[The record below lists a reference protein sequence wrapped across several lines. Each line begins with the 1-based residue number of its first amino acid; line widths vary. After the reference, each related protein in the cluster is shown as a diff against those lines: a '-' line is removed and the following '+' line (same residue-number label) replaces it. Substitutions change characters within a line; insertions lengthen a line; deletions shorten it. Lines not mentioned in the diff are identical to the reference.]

1 MATKWKSFTRSSW
14 TKAVCWLVLLGMSAL
29 IVWQSVDLA
38 LYLMHDE
45 RNDEIDGRI
54 LFQRE
59 LPADVVTDQMSY
71 TAQQLLFTT
80 GADDISRISKDEI
93 YASIYNAYT
102 DAYYD
107 IGGDTYVEDDATY
120 ESGSVM
126 TEEELQTL
134 RTVYPATDASTDMTD
149 GQIDAVYQFAW
160 RQGIVMDEEDARN
173 FKSWMGY
180 NRGVYEA
187 VRQQLLADAK
197 ANAQNL
203 ESVISVDDYDYYVN
217 CSGSIARSIGSDD
230 TAYQTIHKG
239 DYAMLCTLKDE
250 MLEYTSKYISEFT
263 ANDIDMSN
271 YAKKGDTM
279 ILGLR
284 LDAYHEMQN
293 HWAETGAVMRRALL
307 VIIGAALLALAAFVM
322 LCIGAGH
329 HADAYDNAVYL
340 SPIDHIWTEVQ
351 WILWGCAAIPLVGA
365 ASFIEAFAYKNTLPQ
380 ETIYAL
386 LISTIVFLVA
396 MTAVHLLSQLR
407 RIKNRQWLNGFI
419 CWRIARDIVYRKLIR
434 GYLGRAVH
442 WLAEQ
447 FHKSPLRRRVILIC
461 VLAPLLCALWLPIP
475 FIIAGLLYVM
485 MRRLDAFERVADGA
499 HDIASGKAETKI
511 IVGDT
516 STELRALADDL
527 NSISD
532 GLQSAVDTA
541 VKSERLKSELISNV
555 SHDIKTPLT
564 GIITYIDLLKQC
576 DLHDET
582 ARDYLETLDQK
593 AQRLRV
599 LILDLF
605 DASKASSGAM
615 TVELARTDF
624 DALLWQAVGERSEHL
639 QKAALDLR
647 IQSTPETYVRAD
659 GRLLWRILDNLLSN
673 CARYAQHGSRVYITI
688 RPEDAFAVLTMKNIS
703 AAELNISADE
713 LMQRFTRGDRSRHT
727 EGSGLGLS
735 IAQSLAQLMGG
746 SCTVEVDGDLFK
758 AIVRI
763 PKWSDDTAQP

>member
-1 MATKWKSFTRSSW
+1 
-14 TKAVCWLVLLGMSAL
+14 MSAL
-29 IVWQSVDLA
+29 IVWQGIGLA

-45 RNDEIDGRI
+45 RNDQIDGRI

-59 LPADVVTDQMSY
+59 MPADVVTNQMRY
-71 TAQQLLFTT
+71 TAQHLLIAT

-93 YASIYNAYT
+93 YANIYNAYR

-107 IGGDTYVEDDATY
+107 MYDMGGDAYVGDVAEYADD
-120 ESGSVM
+120 SSM
-126 TEEELQTL
+126 MSEEELQML
-134 RTVYPATDASTDMTD
+134 RTVYPASNAATDMTD
-149 GQIDAVYQFAW
+149 GQIDAVYQYAW
-160 RQGIVMDEEDARN
+160 RQYLVTDEEDARN
-173 FKSWMGY
+173 FKNWMGY

-187 VRQQLLADAK
+187 VCQQLLAGAK
-197 ANAQNL
+197 ENAQAYNTL
-203 ESVISVDDYDYYVN
+203 FPMYDYDYYVN
-217 CSGSIARSIGSDD
+217 CSGSIARNIGSDT
-230 TAYQTIHKG
+230 TAYQTIKKG

-250 MLEYTSKYISEFT
+250 TLDYTSKYISEFT
-263 ANDIDMSN
+263 ANDVDVSD
-271 YAKKGDTM
+271 YAKKDDTM

-293 HWAETGAVMRRALL
+293 HWAEAGAVMRRALL
-307 VIIGAALLALAAFVM
+307 VMIAAALLALAAFVI

-329 HADAYDNAVYL
+329 RADAYDNAVYL
-340 SPIDHIWTEVQ
+340 SPIDHIWTEAQ
-351 WILWGCAAIPLVGA
+351 WIIWGCASLPLIGA
-365 ASFIEAFAYKNTLPQ
+365 ASFIDAFDDTLPQ
-380 ETIYAL
+380 NTIYAL
-386 LISTIVFLVA
+386 LIATIVLLVA
-396 MTAVHLLSQLR
+396 VTAVHLLSQLR
-407 RIKNRQWLNGFI
+407 RIKNKQWLNGFI
-419 CWRIARDIVYRKLIR
+419 CWRIARDVVYRKLIR
-434 GYLGRAVH
+434 GYLGRFVH
-442 WLAEQ
+442 WLAGQ
-447 FHKSPLRRRVILIC
+447 LRKSPLRRRVVLIC

-475 FIIAGLLYVM
+475 FVIAGLLYVT
-485 MRRLDAFERVADGA
+485 MRRLDAFERVVDGA
-499 HDIASGKAETKI
+499 HDIASGKTETKI

-516 STELRALADDL
+516 SVELSALADDL

-599 LILDLF
+599 LTLDLF

-615 TVELARTDF
+615 TVELAKTDF
-624 DALLWQAVGERSEHL
+624 DALLRQAVGERSEHL

-647 IQSTPETYVRAD
+647 IRSIPETYVKAD

-688 RPEDAFAVLTMKNIS
+688 QPEDAFAVLTMKNIS